1 MSFVLQQKPTYTWP
15 VVLLIPTDGGQK
27 EKHTFD
33 AVFNRLDQDRINEIV
48 KLARISTRST
58 YDEEAPELVDKE
70 VAKEILADWKGI
82 VDDKGEPVPFS
93 SSTVDRLLRLP
104 TVASQIVRTWFES
117 IDVSKKKR

>member
-48 KLARISTRST
+48 KLARISTRSA